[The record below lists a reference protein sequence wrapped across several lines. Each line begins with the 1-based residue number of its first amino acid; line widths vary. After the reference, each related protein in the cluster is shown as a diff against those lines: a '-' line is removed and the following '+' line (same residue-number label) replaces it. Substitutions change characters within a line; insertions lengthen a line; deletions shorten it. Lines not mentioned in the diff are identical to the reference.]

1 MESMNNRIRN
11 WWIGGIIGF
20 IALSVIFE
28 GVSGIGAGYVIAV
41 VIAYY
46 VLKPS
51 DEDATGSAA

>member
-1 MESMNNRIRN
+1 MNNRIRN
-11 WWIGGIIGF
+11 WWIGGIFGF

-46 VLKPS
+46 ALKPS
-51 DEDATGSAA
+51 EESKTSNVRGYE